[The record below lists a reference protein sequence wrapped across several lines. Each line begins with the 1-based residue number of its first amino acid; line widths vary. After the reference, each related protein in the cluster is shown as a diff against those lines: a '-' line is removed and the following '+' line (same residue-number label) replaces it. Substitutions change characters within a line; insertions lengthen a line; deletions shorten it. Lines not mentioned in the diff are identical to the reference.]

1 MESPRVLSG
10 NIESLSLPDLYDL
23 LADETVRFNRMLL
36 QKAPKDEMGALRNE
50 IKRIQEEIQRRKEI
64 H

>member
-1 MESPRVLSG
+1 VWSG
-10 NIESLSLPDLYDL
+10 NIELVGLPELYDM

-36 QKAPKDEMGALRNE
+36 QKTPKEEMSSLKNE
-50 IKRIQEEIQRRKEI
+50 IKKIQEEIQRRKDI

>member
-1 MESPRVLSG
+1 VESPYVLSG
-10 NIESLSLPDLYDL
+10 NIESVSLPDLYDL

-36 QKAPKDEMGALRNE
+36 QKAPKDELSSLRNE